1 MKYNG
6 EIGLNTNKSI
16 SLSGIL
22 VGLFL
27 FLFFNCKQEIKIVA
41 ATGTVPVL
49 TTNAANITKTSA
61 DIEGR
66 VTSSGGSL
74 VTDQGIYWGVT
85 DNPTIGVT
93 KISSGTSS
101 ASFSIKMTGLVLG
114 TNYYV
119 RAYATNSAGT
129 GYGDQKSFTTLID
142 VGDDTPGFG
151 PFTTVLSTGI
161 LHAPANW
168 NANFPLSE
176 QSNNSG
182 WVLNPMFSDEFNTTS
197 IDFNKWYDRDP
208 NTGGGSDPILAVPTT
223 QGMEFHLRKGPT
235 QGTHVYRGSVLFS
248 KSRLL
253 YGYIEAS
260 MKMPRNY
267 ANNNI
272 FLYAKEAAKWTEID
286 IIEFQ
291 GMPQVNAKQ
300 SAMNAHVFY
309 SAFTTTHLEQ
319 QTYFR
324 LTPPVEFPDEYHIF
338 GLKWTP
344 TNIYWYIDGTLV
356 KSGVNTQWHQP
367 LNISMG
373 TWDTNK
379 NDQLDPALVPVL
391 AMKIKYVRVW
401 TAQN

>member
-1 MKYNG
+1 MK
-6 EIGLNTNKSI
+6 ILKKFSKSF
-16 SLSGIL
+16 SVVC
-22 VGLFL
+22 VGLMLLLYFG
-27 FLFFNCKQEIKIVA
+27 CKKEARIVVD
-41 ATGTVPVL
+41 ATLPVL
-49 TTNAANITKTSA
+49 TTNVTNITSTTA
-61 DIEGR
+61 DIDGK
-66 VTSSGGSL
+66 VISSGGST
-74 VTDQGIYWGVT
+74 VSAQGICWGINT
-85 DNPTIGVT
+85 LPNLAGNKTSIGTTSESFTIE
-93 KISSGTSS
+93 I
-101 ASFSIKMTGLVLG
+101 TGLTPG
-114 TNYYV
+114 TYYYV

-129 GYGDQKSFTTLID
+129 VYGNQKSFQTLIGGGED
-142 VGDDTPGFG
+142 IPGFG

-161 LHAPANW
+161 LHAPASW
-168 NANFPLSE
+168 NANLPLSD
-176 QSNNSG
+176 QSNISG
-182 WVLNPMFSDEFNTTS
+182 WVLNPMFSDEFNSTS

-208 NTGGGSDPILAVPTT
+208 NTGGGSDPILAVPTS
-223 QGMEFHLRKGPT
+223 QGMEFHIRKGPT

-248 KSRLL
+248 KTRLL

-272 FLYAKEAAKWTEID
+272 FLYAKEAAKWTELD
-286 IIEFQ
+286 IVEFQ

-309 SAFTTTHLEQ
+309 SPFTNTHLEQ

-379 NDQLDPALVPVL
+379 NDLLDPALVPIL
-391 AMKIKYVRVW
+391 AMMVKYVRVW
-401 TAQN
+401 TATN

>member
-1 MKYNG
+1 MKKP
-6 EIGLNTNKSI
+6 EQFSKSFSIVIAGLLLLI
-16 SLSGIL
+16 
-22 VGLFL
+22 
-27 FLFFNCKQEIKIVA
+27 FFSCNNEVKGDIE
-41 ATGTVPVL
+41 TTVPVL
-49 TTNAANITKTSA
+49 TTNAANITRTTA
-61 DIEGR
+61 DINGK
-66 VTSSGGSL
+66 VTSNGGSA
-74 VTDQGIYWGVT
+74 VTTQGICWGINM
-85 DNPTIGVT
+85 NPNIAGN
-93 KISSGTSS
+93 KISIGTILDG
-101 ASFSIKMTGLVLG
+101 FTIKLTDLIPG
-114 TNYYV
+114 TTYYV
-119 RAYATNSAGT
+119 RAYATNSSGT
-129 GYGDQKSFTTLID
+129 GYGNQKTFQTLLG
-142 VGDDTPGFG
+142 VGEDITGFG
-151 PFTTVLSTGI
+151 PFTTVLSTGV
-161 LHAPANW
+161 LHAPTSW
-168 NANFPLSE
+168 NANLPLSDLA
-176 QSNNSG
+176 NVSG
-182 WVLNPMFSDEFNTTS
+182 WVLNPMFSDEFNATS

-223 QGMEFHLRKGPT
+223 QGMEFHIRKGPT

-248 KSRLL
+248 KTRLL

-309 SAFTTTHLEQ
+309 SPFTDSHLEQ

-344 TNIYWYIDGTLV
+344 TSINWYIDGTLV
-356 KSGVNTQWHQP
+356 KSGINTQWHQP

-379 NDQLDPALVPVL
+379 NDQLDPALVPIL
-391 AMKIKYVRVW
+391 AMKVKYVRVW